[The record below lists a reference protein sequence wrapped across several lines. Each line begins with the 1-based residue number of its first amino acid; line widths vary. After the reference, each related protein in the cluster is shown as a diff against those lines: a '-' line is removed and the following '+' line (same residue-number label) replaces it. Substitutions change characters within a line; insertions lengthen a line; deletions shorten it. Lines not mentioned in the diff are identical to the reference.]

1 VRVENPL
8 YAKATVDVLLIAG
21 VPLNEPVARYGPI
34 VMNTQEEIRQAIED
48 YRLGRM
54 GTINS

>member
-1 VRVENPL
+1 
-8 YAKATVDVLLIAG
+8 
-21 VPLNEPVARYGPI
+21 
-34 VMNTQEEIRQAIED
+34 MNTQEEIRQAIED